1 MRKIFLFL
9 VALFISLTSFA
20 QGSWINIQLQTDDY
34 PEETSWEI
42 IDSVGNVVIAND
54 SLSPQTLHDTTINL
68 PAGEYVVNLND
79 SYGDGLGGSQWGG
92 TDGWFLIQNDCQ
104 DTITYISGDFG
115 SLYTDT
121 LIIAPCAPPVG
132 GCLDPNA
139 SNYDP
144 TAAFDDGSCLY
155 PACTGLDTFYVEYTC
170 EPTGQVIVDYSWDWG
185 GTNPNCQVVAYT
197 RSQDEYSLGQNWY
210 PYPGNWSN
218 TGMVFS
224 NSQPNTTYYFMAEL
238 ADGSYTDT
246 LEITTG
252 DCIPGCMDSNALNW
266 HPWATVDNGNCQYP
280 PANCASG
287 ESNIV
292 VMVIPDSYPGE
303 TSWEITDTLGNIL
316 QSSPVYTQTGV
327 PILTE
332 TCIPEGTE
340 IEFTLYD
347 SFGDGLCGSCYG
359 GVDGAVTVETLCGD
373 TILEIIQGDANFG
386 NDTTVNYTVQPCN
399 PSIIYGCMDPMS
411 VEYNPL
417 ATIDDGSCLT
427 PVVLGCTDS
436 NSTNFDPLANTIE
449 NIPNCDYE
457 FIITDGAEDGWFGS
471 WIGLVQNGQAFG
483 PYTMGPNDGASE
495 TFMLNLS
502 SEHPVEILFFAP
514 GNSSSTAEQCG
525 FQLIGPDGDT
535 LIAGGTNP
543 WTDPLFQFPY
553 RYTATPDCGNT
564 CIPII
569 EGCMDSTALNY
580 DSLANVDNG
589 TCIAIVE
596 GCTNT
601 LAFNFNPLANVDD
614 GSCIATV
621 VGCMDSTAY
630 NYNPNAN
637 VDDGSCIYLGCTDIT
652 ACNFDSIA
660 NVDNGG
666 CTYPA
671 QYYDCNNVCINDA
684 DADGVCDELE
694 ISGCTDPLSINF
706 NPAAT
711 DDDGT
716 CIPIVYGCTDST
728 MWNFNPNANTD
739 DSSCIPYIY
748 GCTDPTMF
756 NYNVNANT
764 DDGSCIEV
772 IIGCMDPTMFNYDPL
787 ANTPSGNC
795 EPFIYGCTDSTQFNY
810 DPLANTDN
818 GTCEPIVYGCTDPTS
833 FTYDPLANTNDNS
846 CCYVGGCTDSTA
858 LNYDPDAC
866 YDDNSCVTIIEG
878 CTDVSAY
885 NYDPTAN
892 VDDSTCLY
900 DAGCITGPGNP
911 YWLNNQCYAW
921 VIDVD
926 AYCCDN
932 AWDPIC
938 QELYNYCE
946 LGWPAG
952 IDIEGRIHSGM
963 IVVYPNPAKDILNIS
978 TDQPVEVTIY
988 DLTGKAIEVEV
999 NNKQIDLSNLSNGVY
1014 VLSIEYNGT
1023 IYNKRIIK
1031 E

>member
-1 MRKIFLFL
+1 LLLLFCVIPFLGFGQN
-9 VALFISLTSFA
+9 SY
-20 QGSWINIQLQTDDY
+20 INIQLQTDNY
-34 PEETSWEI
+34 PEETSWEV

-68 PAGEYVVNLND
+68 PVGEYTVNLYD
-79 SYGDGLGGSQWGG
+79 TYGDGLLGYQGNP
-92 TDGWFLIQNDCQ
+92 DGWFLIQNNCQ

-121 LIIAPCAPPVG
+121 LIIAPCAPPAG
-132 GCLDPNA
+132 GCLDSNA
-139 SNYDP
+139 TNYDP
-144 TAAFDDGSCLY
+144 TAAFDDGSCFY
-155 PACTGLDTFYVEYTC
+155 PACTGLDTFYVESTC

-210 PYPGNWSN
+210 PYPSNWSN

-386 NDTTVNYTVQPCN
+386 SDTTVNYTVQPCN
-399 PSIIYGCMDPMS
+399 PSVIYGCMDPMS

-427 PVVLGCTDS
+427 PVVLGCIDS
-436 NSTNFDPLANTIE
+436 NSTNFDPLANTME
-449 NIPNCDYE
+449 NISNCDYE

-525 FQLIGPDGDT
+525 FQLVGPDGDT

-580 DSLANVDNG
+580 NANANVDDG

-596 GCTNT
+596 GCTNS
-601 LAFNFNPLANVDD
+601 LAFNFDPLANVDD

-652 ACNFDSIA
+652 ACNYDSNA

-666 CTYPA
+666 CIYPV
-671 QYYDCNNVCINDA
+671 QYYDCYNVCINDA

-694 ISGCTDPLSINF
+694 IVGCTDPLSINF
-706 NPAAT
+706 DPNAT
-711 DDDGT
+711 DDDGS
-716 CIPIVYGCTDST
+716 CIPIIYGCTDST
-728 MWNFNPNANTD
+728 MFNFDPNANTD
-739 DSSCIPYIY
+739 DSSCIPYVY

-756 NYNVNANT
+756 NYDVNANT
-764 DDGSCIEV
+764 DDGSCIP
-772 IIGCMDPTMFNYDPL
+772 I
-787 ANTPSGNC
+787 
-795 EPFIYGCTDSTQFNY
+795 IYGCTDVTAFNYDSNANTDNGSCEPYIYGCTDTTMFNY

-818 GTCEPIVYGCTDPTS
+818 GTCEPFVYGCTDPTS

-858 LNYDPDAC
+858 LNYDSDAC
-866 YDDNSCVTIIEG
+866 YDDNSCITIIEG

-892 VDDSTCLY
+892 VSDSSCLY
-900 DAGCITGPGNP
+900 DADCITGPGNP

-988 DLTGKAIEVEV
+988 DLTGKVIEVEV